1 MPISYPYNFTC
12 WYGYD
17 KDCSSLLL
25 SCINYGEGFSDNFY
39 YSATIGNASNL
50 AVGDIIYTDPALQ
63 NPVDDTSYNPM
74 GQAANSATTTFC
86 SVTDSFMYMLT
97 SPTNGAI
104 TSVNCYMALSQV
116 FYDTS
121 TPITDYY
128 TYYYSTSI
136 GAASNLAIGDT
147 VYTNPQLTT
156 TLPADTYYQAG
167 SSSTRT
173 HCVTIQFLMSMVVN
187 SSGVITAINC
197 DQP

>member
-86 SVTDSFMYMLT
+86 SVTGSFMYMLT

-104 TSVNCYMALSQV
+104 TSINCYMPLTEV
-116 FYDTS
+116 YYDPS
-121 TPITDYY
+121 VPAD

-136 GAASNLAIGDT
+136 YI
-147 VYTNPQLTT
+147 P
-156 TLPADTYYQAG
+156 
-167 SSSTRT
+167 RT
-173 HCVTIQFLMSMVVN
+173 C
-187 SSGVITAINC
+187 AC
-197 DQP
+197 C

>member
-25 SCINYGEGFSDNFY
+25 SCINYGEGLSDNFY

-50 AVGDIIYTDPALQ
+50 AVGDIIYKDPALQ

-86 SVTDSFMYMLT
+86 SVTDSFMYMLINA
-97 SPTNGAI
+97 TNGAI
-104 TSVNCYMALSQV
+104 TSVNCYMALTQV
-116 FYDTS
+116 YYDTS
-121 TPITDYY
+121 APIDYY

>member
-74 GQAANSATTTFC
+74 SQAGNSATTTFC
-86 SVTDSFMYMLT
+86 SVTGSFMYMLT

-104 TSVNCYMALSQV
+104 TSINCFMPLTQV
-116 FYDTS
+116 YYNTS
-121 TPITDYY
+121 APIDYY
-128 TYYYSTSI
+128 TYFYNTSI

-147 VYTNPQLTT
+147 VYSNPQLTT
-156 TLPADTYYQAG
+156 TLSADTYYQGNG
-167 SSSTRT
+167 SASTQ
-173 HCVTIQFLMSMVVN
+173 HCSQSGYIMSMEIN
-187 SSGVITAINC
+187 SSGVITAIGC
-197 DQP
+197 YQP

>member
-25 SCINYGEGFSDNFY
+25 SCINYGEGFTDNFY

-104 TSVNCYMALSQV
+104 TSVNCYMVLSQV
-116 FYDTS
+116 YYDTS
-121 TPITDYY
+121 APIDYY

-156 TLPADTYYQAG
+156 TLPADTYYQGNG
-167 SSSTRT
+167 SASTQ
-173 HCVTIQFLMSMVVN
+173 HCSQSGYIMSMEIN
-187 SSGVITAINC
+187 SSGVITAIGC
-197 DQP
+197 YQP

>member
-25 SCINYGEGFSDNFY
+25 SCINYGEGFTDNFY

-104 TSVNCYMALSQV
+104 TSVNCYMVLSQV
-116 FYDTS
+116 YYDTS
-121 TPITDYY
+121 SSDRY
-128 TYYYSTSI
+128 TYYYNTSI

-156 TLPADTYYQAG
+156 TLPADTYYQAP
-167 SSSTRT
+167 SSASTT
-173 HCVTIQFLMSMVVN
+173 HCFQSSFYMNMEIN
-187 SSGVITAINC
+187 SSGVITAIGC
-197 DQP
+197 YQF